1 MRKIYSYLKWIA
13 WGLMVVSGWYFYNKL
28 PAIVPTHW
36 NLAGEADGFG
46 SKTTHLILMPVIVL
60 GMMIMLMVL
69 PKLDPKKEKYEK
81 FAEVYELFQLLLA
94 AFMSYTYLVTIW
106 AGLNPKVDV
115 GFAILAGI
123 GLLFV
128 AIGNYM
134 GKIRQNYFVGIKTPW
149 TLDNEEVWNKTH
161 RLGGWCFV
169 LAGLMFLVQ
178 AFLAW
183 KTWWVLAIALTV
195 ILAVPIGY
203 SYWLH
208 KQLKK

>member
-128 AIGNYM
+128 VIGNYM

>member
-81 FAEVYELFQLLLA
+81 
-94 AFMSYTYLVTIW
+94 
-106 AGLNPKVDV
+106 
-115 GFAILAGI
+115 
-123 GLLFV
+123 
-128 AIGNYM
+128 
-134 GKIRQNYFVGIKTPW
+134 
-149 TLDNEEVWNKTH
+149 
-161 RLGGWCFV
+161 
-169 LAGLMFLVQ
+169 
-178 AFLAW
+178 
-183 KTWWVLAIALTV
+183 
-195 ILAVPIGY
+195 
-203 SYWLH
+203 
-208 KQLKK
+208 